1 MATVRTLIRRA
12 MERTKA
18 IGVADY
24 ISDDEANN
32 ALYELN
38 LLVDNCNVLDRTMS
52 NYRYIRTIT
61 PLTASADI
69 TIAGPD
75 VDPLLT
81 PVLTLPRLPDFF
93 ESVMYRDVGD
103 SDWDTLDASTA
114 QTEAFGEIDEATGTP
129 ERWYLTSAV
138 SPDQLATLTIVPP
151 PSQIYEYR
159 IVATGQ
165 SDKLALDD
173 EFPYTSAY
181 EEYFLYQ
188 LASNLS
194 PSLGTDATAL
204 QARANQVM
212 NRIKK
217 TVLRN
222 VPPKDSDG
230 DYSLMRN
237 DNSKSGWGF

>member
-52 NYRYIRTIT
+52 NYRYIKTVT
-61 PLTASADI
+61 PGTASADI

-81 PVLTLPRLPDFF
+81 PDISLPRLPDFL
-93 ESVMYRDVGD
+93 ESVMYRDIGD
-103 SDWDTLDASTA
+103 TEWDTLDASTA
-114 QTEAFGEIDEATGTP
+114 QTEAFGDIDEATGTP
-129 ERWYLTSAV
+129 ERWYLTSAL
-138 SPDQLATLTIVPP
+138 SQDQLATLTIVPP
-151 PSQIYEYR
+151 PDQVYEYR
-159 IVATGQ
+159 LVATGQ
-165 SDKLALDD
+165 SAKLVLDD
-173 EFPYTSAY
+173 EFPYGSHY

-188 LASNLS
+188 LAANLS
-194 PSLGTDATAL
+194 PSLGTDASAL

-217 TVLRN
+217 TVMRN
-222 VPPKDSDG
+222 LPSKDGDG

-237 DNSKSGWGF
+237 DYSKNGWGF